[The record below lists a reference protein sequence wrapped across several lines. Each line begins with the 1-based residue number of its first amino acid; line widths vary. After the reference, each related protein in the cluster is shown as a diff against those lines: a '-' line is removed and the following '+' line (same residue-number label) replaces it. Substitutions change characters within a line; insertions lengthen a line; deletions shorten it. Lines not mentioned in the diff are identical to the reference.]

1 MIKHDFAEVNGLRL
15 HYAHAGEGPLILF
28 CHGFPEFWYAWRRQ
42 LAEFGRDHLAVAPD
56 LRGYNHSSKPES
68 VEHYQS
74 KHLIADIGAFARHFT
89 DEKFVL
95 VAHDW
100 GGAAAWAFAIA
111 HPERLK
117 KLVIINA
124 PHPVLFA
131 RELAHNR
138 AQQEASQYIRFF
150 RTGEAEE
157 KLCADDF
164 ALLEKFAFGR
174 WSNSNPFS
182 QADRTAYREAWSQP
196 GALTGGLNY
205 YRAMRVEP
213 PLPGD
218 TLDLSSVV
226 PSRYRV
232 NVPTLVI
239 WGERD
244 KALLTSLLDGLDDFV
259 PDLTLRR
266 IPEGS
271 HWVVHEHPERVNG
284 FIREF
289 LAR

>member
-1 MIKHDFAEVNGLRL
+1 MIKHDFADVNGLRL

-42 LAEFGRDHLAVAPD
+42 LAEFGRDHQAVAPD
-56 LRGYNHSSKPES
+56 LRGFNLSSKPAP
-68 VEHYQS
+68 VEHYQT
-74 KHLIADIGAFARHFT
+74 KHLIADIGAFAQHFT

-111 HPERLK
+111 HPQRLR

-138 AQQEASQYIRFF
+138 AQQEASQYMRFF
-150 RTGEAEE
+150 RTGDAET
-157 KLCADDF
+157 KLSADSF
-164 ALLEKFAFGR
+164 AMLERLAFGV
-174 WSNSNPFS
+174 WSDSNPFS
-182 QADRTAYREAWSQP
+182 KEDRVAYREAWSRP

-205 YRAMRVEP
+205 YRAARVEP
-213 PLPGD
+213 PLPGG
-218 TLDLSSVV
+218 TLDLSGID
-226 PSRYRV
+226 PSRYVV
-232 NVPTLVI
+232 NVPTLVL

-244 KALLTSLLDGLDDFV
+244 KALLTGLLDGLEDFV
-259 PDLTLRR
+259 PDLTVRR

-271 HWVVHEHPERVNG
+271 HWVVHEHPEQVNG